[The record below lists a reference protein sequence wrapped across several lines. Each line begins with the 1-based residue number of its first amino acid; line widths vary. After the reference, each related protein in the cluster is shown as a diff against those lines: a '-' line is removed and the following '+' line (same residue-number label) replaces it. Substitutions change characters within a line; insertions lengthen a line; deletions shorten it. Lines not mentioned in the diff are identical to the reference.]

1 MPLRRLALLP
11 LLPLFAATAAT
22 GCAPERDA
30 WAATEAAAAAA
41 ADSAVRFPAAW
52 DFQRDRVAPVLAS
65 RGMVVTTDR
74 VASEIGAEIL
84 RRGGNAVDAAVA
96 THFALAVVN
105 PEAGNIGGGGF
116 LVVRMADG
124 TTAALDFREKAP
136 LKATRDMYLDAQG
149 NVSDSLSLVGHLAAG
164 VPGSVAGMWEAHRRF
179 GKLRW
184 AELVQPAIALAEGIV
199 VHERLAGSLN
209 RNEKE
214 LRRFPATA
222 RIFLPEG
229 RAPVVGERLVQ
240 RDLAE
245 TFRRIQQHGA
255 NGFYQGRTAELV
267 EAEMRRGGGLIT
279 REDLA
284 QYRAVWRDPL
294 RFTYR
299 GHTVISMPPP
309 SSGGVTMAEML
320 KILEGYDLR
329 SLGFLSPQHVHLFVE
344 AARRAYADRN
354 AYLADPDFVPQPVAR
369 MASDAY
375 ARERRATIRR
385 DRATPSADVAPGL
398 GPAPVAARTEGEN
411 TTHYSIVDG
420 LGNAV
425 AVTTTINSLYGSLVT
440 VEGAGFLL
448 NNEMDDFTSKPGVPN
463 QFGLVQGA
471 ANAIAPGKRM
481 LSAMSPTIVLDPRGR
496 VRLVTGTPGGA
507 TIITS
512 IAMAVSNVV
521 DFDMDVGTAT
531 AAPRLHHQHL
541 PDTLRYEK
549 GGLEPA
555 TAEALRRMGHV
566 VAERTGYQGDVQ
578 SIILLPGGYLAG
590 AADPR
595 RGGAAVGFGE
605 VRRVVQ

>member
-11 LLPLFAATAAT
+11 LVPLFAATALT

-30 WAATEAAAAAA
+30 WAASDAAVV
-41 ADSAVRFPAAW
+41 DSTIRFPAAW

-105 PEAGNIGGGGF
+105 PEAGNLGGGGF

-136 LKATRDMYLDAQG
+136 LRATRDMYLDSLG

-164 VPGSVAGMWEAHRRF
+164 VVGSVMGMWEAHRRF

-255 NGFYQGRTAELV
+255 SGFYQGRTAELV

-309 SSGGVTMAEML
+309 SSGGATLAEML

-329 SLGFLSPQHVHLFVE
+329 SLGFLSPQHVHLFAE
-344 AARRAYADRN
+344 AARRAFADRN

-385 DRATPSADVAPGL
+385 DRATPSAQVAPGL
-398 GPAPVAARTEGEN
+398 GPAPVAARGEGEN

-481 LSAMSPTIVLDPRGR
+481 LSAMTPTIVLDPRGR

-521 DFDMDVGTAT
+521 DFGMDVGAAT

-555 TAEALRRMGHV
+555 TAAALRAMGHA

-590 AADPR
+590 VADPR
-595 RGGAAVGFGE
+595 RGGAAVGLGE